1 MNIKKYFMLLIVE
14 LSVKAISTV
23 WWLLRML
30 CYWLQIIMGEGW
42 WWDNQK
48 FAKSPET
55 AQHLRAPNSFCGNFF
70 FFSRKSWTNNL
81 SIFLYEELKVSAAQN
96 NSEKLMMTATK
107 EKSFK
112 CSESLDITLEGKSK
126 VTVSIKKI
134 KVQPFGSDFGE
145 GRICGIKIESVF
157 VQYSVTAIVTF
168 SLPRVTK
175 HYFLSLMSV
184 HFQAGRGWE

>member
-1 MNIKKYFMLLIVE
+1 M
-14 LSVKAISTV
+14 
-23 WWLLRML
+23 
-30 CYWLQIIMGEGW
+30 
-42 WWDNQK
+42 
-48 FAKSPET
+48 
-55 AQHLRAPNSFCGNFF
+55 
-70 FFSRKSWTNNL
+70 
-81 SIFLYEELKVSAAQN
+81 SAAQN

-145 GRICGIKIESVF
+145 GRICSIKIESVF

-184 HFQAGRGWE
+184 RFQAGRG